1 MKVTQEKLPKS
12 QIGLE
17 IEITPEMSK
26 KAYDQVFQDLTRN
39 ANIPG
44 FRKGKVPRQVLL
56 QRFGAIRLKATA
68 LEELIQDGVKQA
80 LKQEAIAAI
89 GNYQLRS
96 NFEELVGQYE
106 PGKPL
111 TFSAAVDVQ
120 PEVQLSDYTGW
131 NLKVEEGK
139 YDQASVDKFLE
150 ERRKEQATLVPVEG
164 RPAQMGDI
172 AVVDFTGRLVTEGEE
187 ESSSPPEIPGGS
199 ATDFQ
204 VELAEGRFI
213 GGFVDGIVG
222 MTPGETKEIAVTFPE
237 TYAEK
242 SLEGKPAIFTITLKE
257 IKEKELPELNDDF
270 AQEISDMQT
279 LEELRANLETRFKEQ
294 AEKRT
299 ATNKEQAILDE
310 LVKHVEVDLPATL
323 LEQEIDAMLTQT
335 AMQMSNQGFDI
346 KKLFTQETIPQLRD
360 RSRPEAI
367 ERIKRT
373 MALGE
378 VAKRESISVE
388 PAAVEAKVKELI
400 EQYQERDIDPER
412 LRAYVEEDL
421 LKEKIVKWLE
431 EHSTLELVPEG
442 SLSASESETT
452 SEESAANPPAEETP
466 TPETETEAAVGE

>member
-1 MKVTQEKLPKS
+1 MKVTQEKLPAS

-26 KAYDQVFQDLTRN
+26 KAYEQVFQDLTRN

-56 QRFGAIRLKATA
+56 QRFGTTRLKAA
-68 LEELIQDGVKQA
+68 AVEELVQDVVKLA
-80 LKQEAIAAI
+80 IKQEAIAAI

-96 NFEELVGQYE
+96 SFEELIGQYE

-111 TFSAAVDVQ
+111 TIKAAVDVT
-120 PEVQLSDYTGW
+120 PEVNLSDYTGW

-139 YDQASVDKFLE
+139 YDAESVDKFLE

-172 AVVDFTGRLVTEGEE
+172 AVVDFTGRVVSEGEE
-187 ESSSPPEIPGGS
+187 SETPTEIPGGS

-204 VELAEGRFI
+204 VELAEGKFI
-213 GGFVDGIVG
+213 AGFVDGIVG
-222 MTPGETKEIAVTFPE
+222 MTPGETKEISVTFPE
-237 TYAEK
+237 NYPEK
-242 SLEGKPAIFTITLKE
+242 NLEGKPAVFTITLKE
-257 IKEKELPELNDDF
+257 IKEKELPEVNDDF
-270 AQEISDMQT
+270 AQEISEMQT
-279 LEELRANLETRFKEQ
+279 LEELRSTLEERFKDQ
-294 AEKRT
+294 AAKKT

-323 LEQEIDAMLTQT
+323 IEQEIDGMLTQT
-335 AMQMSNQGFDI
+335 AMQMSNQGVDI
-346 KKLFTQETIPQLRD
+346 KKLFTAEIIPQLRE

-388 PAAVEAKVKELI
+388 AADVDAKVKELI
-400 EQYQERDIDPER
+400 EQYRDRDIDAQR
-412 LRAYVEEDL
+412 LREYVAEDL
-421 LKEKIVKWLE
+421 LKEKIIQWLE
-431 EHSTLELVPEG
+431 EHSTFELVEEG
-442 SLSASESETT
+442 
-452 SEESAANPPAEETP
+452 
-466 TPETETEAAVGE
+466 